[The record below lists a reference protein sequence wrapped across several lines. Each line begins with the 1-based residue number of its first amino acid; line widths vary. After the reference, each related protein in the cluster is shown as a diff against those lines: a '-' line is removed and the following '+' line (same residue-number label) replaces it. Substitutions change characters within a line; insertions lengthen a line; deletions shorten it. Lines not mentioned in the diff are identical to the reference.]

1 MNINVTRQTL
11 VASLLVTIMCIML
24 LIGAVLI
31 SSSITE
37 GHATN
42 TGTMLIAPAYQ
53 HQYRA

>member
-1 MNINVTRQTL
+1 MNIHVTRQTL